1 MFLLFRI
8 VAILQIAGG
17 FYGLFQATPA
27 LFAGRAS
34 LVVLIGVGLSIL
46 ALVAGVLL
54 LEGSTSGERLSRLV
68 QALQIPVVVSPLFS
82 YGWHLGAGIPLS
94 LRLSPA
100 FGFNFDWM
108 LPSHG
113 LHLGVGGTS
122 SMVIGVNVLA
132 LGLWW
137 VLWRLR

>member
-1 MFLLFRI
+1 MSLLFRI

-17 FYGLFQATPA
+17 FYGLFQAAPA

-34 LVVLIGVGLSIL
+34 LVLLIGVGLSVL

-54 LEGSTSGERLSRLV
+54 LEGSASGERLSRLV
-68 QALQIPVVVSPLFS
+68 QALQIPLVVSPLFS
-82 YGWHLGAGIPLS
+82 YGWHLGAGLPLR
-94 LRLSPA
+94 LQLSPA
-100 FGFNFDWM
+100 FRFSFDWM

-113 LHLGVGGTS
+113 LHLNVGGAS
-122 SMVIGVNVLA
+122 SMAIGVNVLA

-137 VLWRLR
+137 ALWRLR